1 MANRNKAER
10 NRETEIGLAEFR
22 PLNGSQNQ
30 AWRVMSQN
38 EFSMLTGAPGTGK
51 TFLAVSFGVQMVRR
65 KRLEKIVV
73 TRAILEA
80 GRSRLGA
87 LPGSVS
93 EKVSPYFRPVFEAM
107 KKLRASDVP
116 LECIPPC
123 HLQGLTIENAF
134 VIVDEAQALT
144 LEELRL
150 VVSRVGKGSRLVL
163 AGDPKQDM
171 NSTQKAFARMLAAC
185 DGLEGVGIHQFESQ
199 DIVRHELIPRVLER
213 LESA

>member
-1 MANRNKAER
+1 MANRSKAER
-10 NRETEIGLAEFR
+10 HRDESMFSEFR
-22 PLNGSQNQ
+22 PLNGSQDQ
-30 AWRVMSQN
+30 AWRVMAQN
-38 EFSMLTGAPGTGK
+38 EFSMLTGSPGTGK
-51 TFLAVSFGVQMVRR
+51 TFLAVSYGVQMVRR
-65 KRLEKIVV
+65 KTLEKIVV

-93 EKVSPYFRPVFEAM
+93 EKVSPYFRPVFEAV

-123 HLQGLTIENAF
+123 HLQGLTIENSF
-134 VIVDEAQALT
+134 IIVDEAQALT

-150 VVSRVGKGSRLVL
+150 VVSRVGRGSRLVM
-163 AGDPKQDM
+163 AGDPRQDM
-171 NSTQKAFARMLAAC
+171 NNTQRAFARMLTAC
-185 DGLEGVGIHQFESQ
+185 EGLEGVGIHQFENQ

-213 LESA
+213 MESA